1 MEASR
6 LLKKDKEVL
15 LSLPTFPLIIKSC
28 NPLSSQGIAFL
39 AHPLVN
45 LTSCSNKSLLIYPF
59 LCFSGGSGGKESAY
73 NARDPGL
80 IPGLRRSPGGGNG
93 YPPWYPGLEN
103 STDKGACQ
111 VTERLTLSLIYHF
124 ALPEFFS
131 AMKHKGLWN

>member
-1 MEASR
+1 MMEASR

-15 LSLPTFPLIIKSC
+15 LSLPTFPLIIKNC
-28 NPLSSQGIAFL
+28 NPLSSQGTAFL

-45 LTSCSNKSLLIYPF
+45 LTSCSNKSLLIYHF

-93 YPPWYPGLEN
+93 YPLWYPGLEN
-103 STDKGACQ
+103 STDKGAWR
-111 VTERLTLSLIYHF
+111 VTVCRVTKSWTQLS
-124 ALPEFFS
+124 A
-131 AMKHKGLWN
+131 